1 MNPSRFLAGN
11 GFSFA
16 ITEKAHPAKPANNAT
31 VLHRR
36 PVIFAI
42 ESEPNKKDM
51 KKAIFA
57 IMVLS
62 ASLTSCKQSRDGNG
76 AHAEEPARHDN
87 EIVFDRHKAESAGL
101 EYETVRKH
109 PFKQVIAATVR
120 WYSAPGKTK
129 TVVAPDQGVVAFAES
144 IAEGSHVEA
153 GEKLFS
159 ISSGNLQDGDPVEK
173 AGIEYETARKQYER
187 AKKLAEDDII
197 SQSEMETAA
206 YRFQNAEMAYKAL
219 GSDGD
224 GAVVNSPC
232 TGDLSRI
239 SINDGDF
246 VSMGQTLATV
256 TDNRRIRLV
265 AQVPAR
271 FASDI
276 DNLSGA
282 KFKAS
287 HSESV
292 YDSGDL
298 DGEIIAISKNLE
310 NSPYVT
316 ATLETDNP
324 GNLMPG
330 SFAEIWLYTGKA
342 DETISL
348 PYSAITEEQGTYS
361 VFVQVDEDCYKKK
374 SVVLGGNDGER
385 VEILDGLAEGDKVV
399 TDGGI
404 HLKLAASAGVIPG
417 HTHNH

>member
-1 MNPSRFLAGN
+1 M
-11 GFSFA
+11 
-16 ITEKAHPAKPANNAT
+16 
-31 VLHRR
+31 
-36 PVIFAI
+36 
-42 ESEPNKKDM
+42 
-51 KKAIFA
+51 
-57 IMVLS
+57 
-62 ASLTSCKQSRDGNG
+62 
-76 AHAEEPARHDN
+76 
-87 EIVFDRHKAESAGL
+87 

-109 PFKQVIAATVR
+109 PFKQIIAATGR
-120 WYSAPGKTK
+120 LYAAPGKTK
-129 TVVAPDQGVVAFAES
+129 TVVAPVQGVVTFAES

-197 SQSEMETAA
+197 SQSEMEAAA
-206 YRFQNAEMAYKAL
+206 YRFQNAKMAYKAL

-224 GAVVNSPC
+224 GAMVNSPC

-239 SINDGDF
+239 SIKDGDF

-310 NSPYVT
+310 NSPYLT

-348 PYSAITEEQGTYS
+348 PYSAIMEEQGTYS

-374 SVVLGGNDGER
+374 NVVLGGNDGER